1 MNNTQNKSVP
11 PLRNIQ
17 FHPSNRCNVD
27 CLFCWVHNNPVDFPE
42 IPDQTVLDLL
52 GEAMEMGVRQVT
64 ISGGGEPL
72 VRPSLVERMVASVK
86 ERPGGSET
94 SGVLITNATVIS
106 EALAERLARL
116 GWDDIHVSVQ
126 GSSPEVDSA
135 VRNRAGALERTI
147 EGIRRINDWKRRLGT
162 DRPKLVFK
170 VILTRLNAHDF
181 LAMTRLADSLE
192 VAEIYYRVVNEG
204 DHDFRGDLSVRPEQV
219 PDLIAQVHEAQAYSR
234 SARIDLKLEFDP
246 DELARALGVAPSPTD
261 APPLPAPTSG
271 EDSWEA
277 PGDEAADR
285 PAEGLGSTLPSDE
298 ARPILCAI
306 PFYEMVVFATG
317 VASPCCNF
325 FDSQVGIKWGDGDD
339 LVCNALDR
347 GIQGAWQSEE
357 FAEFRRR
364 MVDFDPP
371 SRCKA
376 CSPDLRHYVSEVLQ
390 APGRH

>member
-1 MNNTQNKSVP
+1 MNSTQNMTVP

-72 VRPSLVERMVASVK
+72 VRPALVERMVASVK
-86 ERPGGSET
+86 ERPGGGET

-135 VRNRAGALERTI
+135 VRNRAGALERTL

-162 DRPKLVFK
+162 DKPKLVFK
-170 VILTRLNAHDF
+170 VILTKLNAHDL

-192 VAEIYYRVVNEG
+192 VAEIYFRVVNEG

-219 PDLIAQVHEAQAYSR
+219 PGLIAQVRETRAYSR

-246 DELARALGVAPSPTD
+246 DELARALGVAPSPSD
-261 APPLPAPTSG
+261 ELPSPAPVPQEASG
-271 EDSWEA
+271 EENT
-277 PGDEAADR
+277 DR
-285 PAEGLGSTLPSDE
+285 PAEGLGSTHPSDE

-339 LVCNALDR
+339 LLCNALDR

-364 MVDFDPP
+364 MVDFAPP
-371 SRCKA
+371 ARCRA

-390 APGRH
+390 APGRR